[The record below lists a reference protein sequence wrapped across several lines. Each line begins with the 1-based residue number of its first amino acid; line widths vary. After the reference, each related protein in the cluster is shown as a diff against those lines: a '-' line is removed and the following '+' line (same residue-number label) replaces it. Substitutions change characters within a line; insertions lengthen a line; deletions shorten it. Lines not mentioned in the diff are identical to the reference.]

1 MATQDRGKKKI
12 VFLENFIIETVTALL
27 VGAWM
32 LVPASAKYDD
42 DDGKDAAAASA
53 SVAGCT
59 GSQLNF
65 NECWFN
71 FQAPLMQLLSL
82 APHLPLLAPAM

>member
-12 VFLENFIIETVTALL
+12 VFLENFIIETVTALA
-27 VGAWM
+27 GWF
-32 LVPASAKYDD
+32 VPASAKYDD
-42 DDGKDAAAASA
+42 DDGKDAAAVSA

-82 APHLPLLAPAM
+82 APHLPLSPLA